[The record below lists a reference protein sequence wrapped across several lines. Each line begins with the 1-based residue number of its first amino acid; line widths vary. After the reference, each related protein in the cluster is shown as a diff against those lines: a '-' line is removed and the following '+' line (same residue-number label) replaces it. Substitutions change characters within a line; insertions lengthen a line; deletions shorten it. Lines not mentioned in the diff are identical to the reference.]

1 MHPPPAHG
9 FPRLVRKKSDWGAW
23 VVSPVWIVMEPT
35 AKRPLNGAL
44 AVSPRGFTDTRTR
57 DFTGMVG
64 RDLDTLLCPFGLY
77 HRSRRVGCVPTRFKP
92 RKPRFAS
99 PPNDDTHQNPDC
111 RESNDDGE
119 CVFAGKPRIFVM
131 TQS

>member
-9 FPRLVRKKSDWGAW
+9 FPRLVRKKSDWGDW

-64 RDLDTLLCPFGLY
+64 RDLDTLLCPFGLTSVPGESAVSP
-77 HRSRRVGCVPTRFKP
+77 RGSSR
-92 RKPRFAS
+92 AS
-99 PPNDDTHQNPDC
+99 RGSLVRQTTTLTKIPIVVKATTMASVFL
-111 RESNDDGE
+111 RESLG
-119 CVFAGKPRIFVM
+119 F
-131 TQS
+131 SL